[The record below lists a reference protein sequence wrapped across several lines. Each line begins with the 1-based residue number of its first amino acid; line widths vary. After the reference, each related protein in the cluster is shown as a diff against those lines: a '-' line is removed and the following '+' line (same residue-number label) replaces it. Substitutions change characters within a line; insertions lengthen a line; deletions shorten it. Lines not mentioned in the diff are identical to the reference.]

1 MTRQDWLAWFW
12 VLDGLSPELCHALRH
27 QSRESDVRDAELMR
41 RCVDWRWIPSLNSIR
56 PESFTEWSDWSE
68 DNRGLPLQRIDC
80 GGDLSADWYHC
91 PT

>member
-27 QSRESDVRDAELMR
+27 QSRESDERDAALMR
-41 RCVDWRWIPSLNSIR
+41 RCVDWRWIPSINSIR
-56 PESFTEWSDWSE
+56 PESFRHWSSDAT
-68 DNRGLPLQRIDC
+68 QRIDC